1 MALRGQLWP
10 RSLQGQLLLAVAVA
24 LLLGQSINAFLLLRA
39 QTERRDAAL
48 TNTVALRLYGALLDV
63 EDRSFTR
70 GPRRLRANAMAMAF
84 PGSPDGGPPRI
95 LPRDNRQPEAETTLR
110 GLLANQGITI
120 SEIVVVRR
128 AVASDPI
135 AIRRLARR
143 LELQANGLTPTEV
156 IVAAARRG
164 PEGRWVVARTFIQPP
179 PTGPLV
185 GLIFQTA
192 LIYALLVGA
201 IALIL
206 QRLTKPL
213 STLTARVELFGR
225 TRQPAP
231 PLDPAGPEDVRRLI
245 AAHNGLEARLGAL
258 LDEKDVMLGAI
269 GHDLKT
275 PLAALRVRIES
286 VGDEGE
292 RARMAAT
299 IEDIARSLDD
309 ILSLARVGRPS
320 DPVEVTDLTALV
332 AQVVEEYEDMDE
344 PVTLA
349 DSGRITMPLRPTWV
363 RRALRNLVGNAL
375 RYGGAARVTLI
386 EWRHQVEIAVEDD
399 GPGIPEADLAR
410 ILEPFARGEASRNRA
425 TGGAGLGLTLA
436 RAIAEQHG
444 GTLVLANRPGPD
456 GRPVGLTVT
465 LTLPRG

>member
-48 TNTVALRLYGALLDV
+48 TNTVALRLYGALLDI
-63 EDRSFTR
+63 EDRSFGR
-70 GPRRLRANAMAMAF
+70 GARRQRANAMAMAF
-84 PGSPDGGPPRI
+84 PGSPDDGPARL
-95 LPRDNRQPEAETTLR
+95 LPQDKRQPEVEATLR
-110 GLLANQGITI
+110 ILLANQGVTVT
-120 SEIVVVRR
+120 EIVVVRR

-143 LELQANGLTPTEV
+143 LELLANGLTPTEV

-164 PEGRWVVARTFIQPP
+164 PDDRWVVARTFIQPP

-213 STLTARVELFGR
+213 STLTTRVELFGR

-231 PLDPAGPEDVRRLI
+231 PLDPAGPEDVRNLI
-245 AAHNGLEARLGAL
+245 AAHNGLEARLVAL

-286 VGDEGE
+286 VSDEAE
-292 RARMAAT
+292 RARMATT

-320 DPVEVTDLTALV
+320 DPLEVTDLTALI
-332 AQVVEEYEDMDE
+332 AQVVEEYEDMGE
-344 PVTLA
+344 PVTMA

-363 RRALRNLVGNAL
+363 RRALRNLIGNAL
-375 RYGGAARVTLI
+375 RYGGVARISLV
-386 EWRHQVEIAVEDD
+386 ERRDQVAITVDDD

-444 GTLVLANRPGPD
+444 GTLTLVNRPGQ
-456 GRPVGLTVT
+456 GNRPAGLNVT